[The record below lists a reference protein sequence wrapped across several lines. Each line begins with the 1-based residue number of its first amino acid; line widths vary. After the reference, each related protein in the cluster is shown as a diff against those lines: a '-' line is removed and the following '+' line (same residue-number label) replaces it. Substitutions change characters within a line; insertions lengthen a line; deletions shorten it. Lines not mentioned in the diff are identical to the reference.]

1 MVDSTGGSFS
11 SQDQNRTKDKG
22 REVEMEEVTHASSA
36 AAATSERP
44 RGRKQVAEHV
54 ERLKISLYE
63 AVGASVRRVY
73 KHQALHARS
82 SEAEIRQHLPELAA
96 FVDDVRPPP
105 QSQPARHL
113 RMMRR
118 VFSASSASWLS
129 HSARESGVTALL
141 CRQLVQLAVDA
152 AEQHSAQERA
162 IVDFTAC
169 VLLDALLT
177 SCSSRMGGHFRA
189 CEWQQRRPKYH
200 AMVCAL
206 VWHVLTPFLASLALQ
221 WPKQVAEVVD
231 EQFAA
236 LRPRRMRVNCVF
248 AQVAGVWTLVE
259 RLHASI
265 TENAPRSAVSRPVDV
280 PKVIRLMQ
288 RLVQFIVRSKLLG
301 AHKLSDGVET
311 DVADTSVPDF
321 DDLLMEKAFAQLQGF
336 IFSCSRSCDVVI
348 PALQLAIDDA
358 LSRAASGSDQFFVA
372 KVSVLI
378 GISCVS
384 VKGLA
389 DTIATTLLSKCR
401 ACQDDTEETKRRRR
415 QLLRFAIG
423 FSAHFDLVGLSSVM
437 ELLLLLLHQYRES
450 VDDQSARSESAAFV
464 VYVAFHR
471 REALGAFKA
480 GEGSTTWQRQV
491 GDKMLKFQDGV
502 CGFID
507 PLDFRPLPKDWMAAF
522 WKDWIGLTDTD
533 VEAFHAHCR
542 SCVAAND
549 GEGEGQPYNWMASTA
564 SLPFRSWS
572 TTLTLTSAYVRPH
585 WIPPRD
591 LDASLN
597 PPAKRKAARSW
608 KGGRLTKRVERILDP
623 EQEERKLSV
632 LLLPDVMERICS
644 FMSAKRLCRLA
655 SVCKA
660 FAEVSRRDSLW
671 RPLWQS
677 LASKEPE
684 PTVCAHGASFQHNWI
699 RMYWA
704 RAKAQRRVRRKQKRL
719 SSSRNADGVA
729 IVSDSDEEDSTADG
743 DPILQ
748 VCSFCD
754 CHVVLTSTGHAARH
768 MAAHKLHSCEVKDCG
783 ASFSS
788 ALKLKLHRRDAHPT
802 RKRPS
807 KSKPVFPSPA
817 PVSEDNGAMKT
828 EKQEKPRVACGF
840 EGCAKTYVSSK
851 CLASH
856 RKQLGHHVDS

>member
-1 MVDSTGGSFS
+1 M
-11 SQDQNRTKDKG
+11 
-22 REVEMEEVTHASSA
+22 
-36 AAATSERP
+36 AAATATATDASGATAASQEHQ
-44 RGRKQVAEHV
+44 RGRKQAAERV
-54 ERLKISLYE
+54 ERLKVSLDE

-73 KHQALHARS
+73 KHQAVHARS
-82 SEAEIRQHLPELAA
+82 SVAEIRQHLPELAA
-96 FVDDVRPPP
+96 FIDAVRPPP
-105 QSQPARHL
+105 QSHAGRHL
-113 RMMRR
+113 RIMRR
-118 VFSASSASWLS
+118 VFIASSASWLS

-152 AEQHSAQERA
+152 TEQHAAQERVL
-162 IVDFTAC
+162 VDFAAC

-177 SCSSRMGGHFRA
+177 SCSSRLGCHCRA

-200 AMVCAL
+200 AMICAL
-206 VWHVLTPFLASLALQ
+206 VWHALTPFLTSLALQ
-221 WPKQVAEVVD
+221 WPDQVAEVIEAQYAV
-231 EQFAA
+231 

-248 AQVAGVWTLVE
+248 TQVAGVWTLVE

-265 TENAPRSAVSRPVDV
+265 TENAPRSTVSRPVDV
-280 PKVIRLMQ
+280 PKVIHLMQ

-301 AHKLSDGVET
+301 EYQPSNGVET
-311 DVADTSVPDF
+311 DLADMSVAGSPDF

-336 IFSCSRSCDVVI
+336 IFSCSRSCDVAI

-358 LSRAASGSDQFFVA
+358 LGQAASSSDRFFVA
-372 KVSVLI
+372 KVSVLT

-389 DTIATTLLSKCR
+389 DRIVTTLLSECR
-401 ACQDDTEETKRRRR
+401 ARQDDTKETKRQRR

-423 FSAHFDLVGLSSVM
+423 FAAHFDLVGLCSVM
-437 ELLLLLLHQYRES
+437 DLLLLLLEHYRES
-450 VDDQSARSESAAFV
+450 IDDQSARSEGAAFV

-471 REALGAFKA
+471 RESLGVLRA

-491 GDKMLKFQDGV
+491 SDKMLEFQDGV
-502 CGFID
+502 CGYVD
-507 PLDFRPLPKDWMAAF
+507 PLDFRSLPKDWMAAF
-522 WKDWIGLTDTD
+522 WKDWIGLTDAD
-533 VEAFHAHCR
+533 VEAFHVHCR
-542 SCVAAND
+542 SSDAED
-549 GEGEGQPYNWMASTA
+549 EGAGKGQPFNWMASTA

-591 LDASLN
+591 LDSSLN

-623 EQEERKLSV
+623 EHEERKLSV
-632 LLLPDVMERICS
+632 LFLPDVMERICS

-660 FAEVSRRDSLW
+660 FAEVSRRESLW

-684 PTVCAHGASFQHNWI
+684 PTVCAHGASFQHNWM

-704 RAKAQRRVRRKQKRL
+704 RTKAQRRVRRKQKRL
-719 SSSRNADGVA
+719 ASARNSDIVA
-729 IVSDSDEEDSTADG
+729 IVSDSDEEDSAADG
-743 DPILQ
+743 EPILQ

-754 CHVVLTSTGHAARH
+754 CHVVLTTTGHAARH
-768 MAAHKLHSCEVKDCG
+768 MVAHKLHSCEVEDCG

-788 ALKLKLHRRDAHPT
+788 ALKLKLHRRDAHPV
-802 RKRPS
+802 RKRPK
-807 KSKPVFPSPA
+807 KSKLPA
-817 PVSEDNGAMKT
+817 PTPVSEDSGVIKT
-828 EKQEKPRVACGF
+828 EKNREKQEKPRVACGF
-840 EGCAKTYVSSK
+840 EGCAKTYVSLK
-851 CLASH
+851 HLESH
-856 RKQLGHHVDS
+856 RKQFGHRVDS